1 MESVPII
8 SAVTSVLGLF
18 KGGGGGQQEQQAPA
32 APAAPPESQAAK
44 TPTAATFERQNQ
56 QAEGPAMGSPGSTL
70 LTGGGLGVGTLGKNK
85 TLGGMA

>member
-1 MESVPII
+1 MEAVPFI
-8 SAVTSVLGLF
+8 SAATSILGLF
-18 KGGGGGQQEQQAPA
+18 KGGGGEQQAQAPA

-70 LTGGGLGVGTLGKNK
+70 LTGGGLGTGTLGKAK
-85 TLGGMA
+85 LLGGTA